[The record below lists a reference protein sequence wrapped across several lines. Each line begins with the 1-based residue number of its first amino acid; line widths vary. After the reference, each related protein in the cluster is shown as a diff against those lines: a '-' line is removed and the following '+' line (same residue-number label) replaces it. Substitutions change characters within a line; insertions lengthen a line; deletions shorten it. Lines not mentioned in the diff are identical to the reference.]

1 VRFDFLLQEHV
12 DVLADAVKALDAL
25 RLGEG
30 PRGRSPT
37 LAAAGGALSSPP
49 LASAAPAQPAQVSRG
64 LGLVDLSTSRH
75 ADIAAC

>member
-1 VRFDFLLQEHV
+1 MKCGSISLQEHV
-12 DVLADAVKALDAL
+12 DVLIDAVKALDAL

-49 LASAAPAQPAQVSRG
+49 LASAVPAQPTQV
-64 LGLVDLSTSRH
+64 
-75 ADIAAC
+75 